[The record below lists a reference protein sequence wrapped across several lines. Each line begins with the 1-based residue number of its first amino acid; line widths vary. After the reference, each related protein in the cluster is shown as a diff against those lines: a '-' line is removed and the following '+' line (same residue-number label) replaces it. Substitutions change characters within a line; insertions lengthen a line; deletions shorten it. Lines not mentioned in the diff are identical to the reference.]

1 MRLLEGWIIRL
12 LDFWKQ
18 VPWAQ
23 SKGWVLEMKY
33 LN

>member
-18 VPWAQ
+18 VPWA
-23 SKGWVLEMKY
+23 
-33 LN
+33 